1 MTDFIGTDKLI
12 ALQKRIHA
20 RQFLIDGDINLVNG
34 GRLMHFLDPGL
45 TGWDTVKRYAE
56 EDQLIGLPAV
66 QEEETISLIHRHL
79 GAGWETPI
87 WHCLTGGV
95 DRVLDY
101 SRDVVKS
108 NPLPIS
114 WSVTTLEQPDS
125 GQVDE
130 IQALNTETGVLPYPA
145 YYMRSEVLPVLTVC
159 VLNED
164 KDLVAT
170 ASVADRYDQN
180 SRLGGYVFAGN
191 VSVSTG
197 YRGKGLGKLVNA
209 LALIESQKRLN
220 WNVVTEQSALDNPV
234 SRAMI
239 ISCGLDDTA
248 GLVTIAVSNTGERI
262 TR

>member
-1 MTDFIGTDKLI
+1 MTNFIGTDKLI

-20 RQFLIDGDINLVNG
+20 RQSLIDGDINLVNG
-34 GRLMHFLDPGL
+34 GRLMHFLDPEL

-56 EDQLIGLPAV
+56 KDQLIGLPAV
-66 QEEETISLIHRHL
+66 QEEETISLINRHI
-79 GAGWETPI
+79 GAGWKTPI
-87 WHCLTGGV
+87 WDCLTGGV
-95 DRVLDY
+95 DRVLDHC
-101 SRDVVKS
+101 RDVVKS
-108 NPLPIS
+108 NPLPIN

-125 GQVDE
+125 RRVDE

-145 YYMRSEVLPVLTVC
+145 YYLRSEVLPVLTVC
-159 VLNED
+159 VRNAD

-197 YRGKGLGKLVNA
+197 CRGKGLGKLANA
-209 LALIESQKRLN
+209 LALIESQKRFN
-220 WNVVTEQSALDNPV
+220 WNVATEQAALNNPV

>member
-12 ALQKRIHA
+12 VLQKRIHA
-20 RQFLIDGDINLVNG
+20 RQSLIDGDINLVNG
-34 GRLMHFLDPGL
+34 GRLMLFLDPEL
-45 TGWDTVKRYAE
+45 IGWDTVRRYAE
-56 EDQLIGLPAV
+56 EDQLIGFPAV
-66 QEEETISLIHRHL
+66 QEEKMIPLIHRYL
-79 GAGWETPI
+79 GVGWKTPT

-101 SRDVVKS
+101 CRDVVKS

-114 WSVTTLEQPDS
+114 WSITTLEQPDS
-125 GQVDE
+125 GRVDE
-130 IQALNTETGVLPYPA
+130 IQVLNVETGVLPYPA

-159 VLNED
+159 VLNAD

-170 ASVADRYDQN
+170 ASVADRYDQT

-191 VSVSTG
+191 VSVSVG
-197 YRGKGLGKLVNA
+197 CRGKGLGKLANA
-209 LALIESQKRLN
+209 LALIESQKRFN
-220 WNVVTEQSALDNPV
+220 WTVVTEQAAPDNPV

-248 GLVTIAVSNTGERI
+248 ELVTIAVSNTGERI

>member
-20 RQFLIDGDINLVNG
+20 RQSLIDGDINLVNG
-34 GRLMHFLDPGL
+34 GRLMHFLDPEL
-45 TGWDTVKRYAE
+45 TGWDTVRRYAE
-56 EDQLIGLPAV
+56 EDQLIGFPAV
-66 QEEETISLIHRHL
+66 QEEKIIPLIHRYL
-79 GAGWETPI
+79 GVGWKTPT

-101 SRDVVKS
+101 CRDVVKS

-114 WSVTTLEQPDS
+114 WSITTLEQPDS
-125 GQVDE
+125 GRVDE
-130 IQALNTETGVLPYPA
+130 IQALNVETGVLPYPA
-145 YYMRSEVLPVLTVC
+145 YYMQSEALPVLTVC
-159 VLNED
+159 VVNAD
-164 KDLVAT
+164 NDLVAT
-170 ASVADRYDQN
+170 ASVADRYNQN

-191 VSVSTG
+191 VSVSTRC
-197 YRGKGLGKLVNA
+197 RGKGLGKLANA
-209 LALIESQKRLN
+209 LALIESQKRFN
-220 WNVVTEQSALDNPV
+220 WNVVTEQAASDNPA

-248 GLVTIAVSNTGERI
+248 GLVTIAASNIDDRI

>member
-12 ALQKRIHA
+12 ALQKRVHA
-20 RQFLIDGDINLVNG
+20 RQSLIDADINLVNG
-34 GRLMHFLDPGL
+34 GRLMHFLNPEL
-45 TGWDTVKRYAE
+45 SGWDTVKRYAE

-66 QEEETISLIHRHL
+66 QEKETISLIHRYF
-79 GAGWETPI
+79 GSGWETSI
-87 WHCLTGGV
+87 WSCLTGGV
-95 DRVLDY
+95 ERVLDY
-101 SRDVVKS
+101 CRDVVES

-114 WSVTTLEQPDS
+114 WSVTTLERPDS
-125 GQVDE
+125 RHVNE

-159 VLNED
+159 ILNAD

-170 ASVADRYDQN
+170 ASVADRYDRN

-197 YRGKGLGKLVNA
+197 CRGKGLGKLANA
-209 LALIESQKRLN
+209 LALIESQKQFN
-220 WNVVTEQSALDNPV
+220 WNVVTEQAALDNPV

-248 GLVTIAVSNTGERI
+248 GLVTIAASNIDDRI

>member
-1 MTDFIGTDKLI
+1 MTDFIGSDKLI

-34 GRLMHFLDPGL
+34 GRLMHFLDPEL
-45 TGWDTVKRYAE
+45 TGWDTVRRYAE
-56 EDQLIGLPAV
+56 EDQLIGFPAV
-66 QEEETISLIHRHL
+66 QEEKIIPLIHRYL
-79 GAGWETPI
+79 GVGWKTPT

-101 SRDVVKS
+101 CRDVVKS

-114 WSVTTLEQPDS
+114 WSITTLEQPDS
-125 GQVDE
+125 GRVDE
-130 IQALNTETGVLPYPA
+130 IQALNVETGVLPYPA
-145 YYMRSEVLPVLTVC
+145 YYMQSEALPVLTVC
-159 VLNED
+159 VVNAD
-164 KDLVAT
+164 NDLVAT
-170 ASVADRYDQN
+170 ASVADRYNQN

-191 VSVSTG
+191 VSVSTRC
-197 YRGKGLGKLVNA
+197 RGKGLGKLANA
-209 LALIESQKRLN
+209 LALIESQKQFN
-220 WNVVTEQSALDNPV
+220 WNVVTEQAASDNPV

-248 GLVTIAVSNTGERI
+248 GLVTIAASNIDDRI

>member
-12 ALQKRIHA
+12 ALQKRIYA
-20 RQFLIDGDINLVNG
+20 RQSLIDSDLNLVNG
-34 GRLMHFLDPGL
+34 GRLMHFLDPEL
-45 TGWDTVKRYAE
+45 TGWQTIKRYAD
-56 EDQLIGLPAV
+56 EDQLVGFPAV
-66 QEEETISLIHRHL
+66 QEEETMPLVHKHF
-79 GAGWETPI
+79 GTGWATPI
-87 WHCLTGGV
+87 WQCLTGGV
-95 DRVLDY
+95 DQVLDCC
-101 SRDVVKS
+101 RDVVKS

-114 WSVTTLEQPDS
+114 WSVTTLEQPDIK
-125 GQVDE
+125 QVGE
-130 IQALNTETGVLPYPA
+130 IQALNMETGVLPYPA
-145 YYMRSEVLPVLTVC
+145 YYMRSEVLPMLTVC
-159 VLNED
+159 VRNEH

-197 YRGKGLGKLVNA
+197 CRGKGLGKLANA
-209 LALIESQKRLN
+209 LALIESQKRFN
-220 WNVVTEQSALDNPV
+220 WSVVTEQAAPDNPV

-248 GLVTIAVSNTGERI
+248 GLMTIAVSNTGERI

>member
-1 MTDFIGTDKLI
+1 MTDYIGTDKLI
-12 ALQKRIHA
+12 VLQKRVHA
-20 RQFLIDGDINLVNG
+20 RQSLIDGDINLVNG
-34 GRLMHFLDPGL
+34 GRLMHFLDPEL

-66 QEEETISLIHRHL
+66 QEKETISLIHRHL
-79 GAGWETPI
+79 GSGWETPI
-87 WHCLTGGV
+87 WNCLTGGV

-101 SRDVVKS
+101 CRDVVKS

-125 GQVDE
+125 RQVDE

-159 VLNED
+159 VLNAD

-197 YRGKGLGKLVNA
+197 CRGKGLGKLANA
-209 LALIESQKRLN
+209 LALIESQKRFN
-220 WNVVTEQSALDNPV
+220 WNVVTEQAALDNPA

-239 ISCGLDDTA
+239 ISCGLDDSA